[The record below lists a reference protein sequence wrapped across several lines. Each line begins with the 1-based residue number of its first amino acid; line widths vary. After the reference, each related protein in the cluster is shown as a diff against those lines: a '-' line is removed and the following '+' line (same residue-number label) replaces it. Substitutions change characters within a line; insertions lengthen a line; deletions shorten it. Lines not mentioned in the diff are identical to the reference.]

1 MEGNLHI
8 LVPIHLQD
16 ISPLLVN
23 DQSPHHVLM
32 VKLKVKQLL
41 HASSES
47 AAGFTPWLTRG
58 TPYQG
63 GKQGTMRCCAMAYAL
78 GCSCLKDWKSQMLQK
93 EAYKKSSQMAFPAY
107 LWIFEVVDQLFNRQ
121 VVGQH
126 LKGLWPVL
134 GQGVVHVKP
143 NALQQLGSS
152 GSACSIALPIQL
164 GMKLLRHLGSPE
176 LPG

>member
-1 MEGNLHI
+1 MEAPVRWHGLHTLGYPK
-8 LVPIHLQD
+8 LVTSFSI
-16 ISPLLVN
+16 
-23 DQSPHHVLM
+23 
-32 VKLKVKQLL
+32 VKIV
-41 HASSES
+41 
-47 AAGFTPWLTRG
+47 
-58 TPYQG
+58 
-63 GKQGTMRCCAMAYAL
+63 C
-78 GCSCLKDWKSQMLQK
+78 
-93 EAYKKSSQMAFPAY
+93 
-107 LWIFEVVDQLFNRQ
+107 
-121 VVGQH
+121 QH